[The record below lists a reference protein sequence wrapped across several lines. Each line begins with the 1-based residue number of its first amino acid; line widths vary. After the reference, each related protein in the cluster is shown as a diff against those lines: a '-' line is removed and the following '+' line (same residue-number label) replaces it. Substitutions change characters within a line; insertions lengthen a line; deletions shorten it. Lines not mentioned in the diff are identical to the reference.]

1 MGFRACLQTG
11 AFCGSCSDPR
21 LLFAIPVVEM
31 VGAAQHVVLVAC
43 PDADLVAV
51 RVLGDAY
58 VVLRRDDGDA
68 RRLVGSTDEM
78 RAVRPDGETDDVAGL
93 ERALARRRAKYR
105 RAREAEDP

>member
-1 MGFRACLQTG
+1 MTTEACLQI
-11 AFCGSCSDPR
+11 APFPGSCSDPR
-21 LLFAIPVVEM
+21 LLFAVPVVEM
-31 VGAAQHVVLVAC
+31 VGAAQHVVLVAR

-58 VVLRRDDGDA
+58 VVLRRHDGDA
-68 RRLVGSTDEM
+68 RRLVGRTDEM

-105 RAREAEDP
+105 R